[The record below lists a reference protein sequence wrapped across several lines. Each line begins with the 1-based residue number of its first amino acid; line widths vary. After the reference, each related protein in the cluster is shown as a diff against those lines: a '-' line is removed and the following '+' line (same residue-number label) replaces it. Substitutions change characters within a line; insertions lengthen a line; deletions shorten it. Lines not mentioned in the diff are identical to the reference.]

1 MATGSTGTCD
11 SCGSVEEVTPVRR
24 VYVTPES
31 WDTEGK
37 AEPQTDVEHWCFA
50 CTTHYPHQPA

>member
-1 MATGSTGTCD
+1 MATGTCE
-11 SCGSVEEVTPVRR
+11 SCGSVEEVTMVRR

-37 AEPQTDVEHWCFA
+37 ARPEPDTERWCFA
-50 CTTHYPHQPA
+50 CTTHYPHQEVGG

>member
-1 MATGSTGTCD
+1 MATGTRE
-11 SCGSVEEVTPVRR
+11 SCGSVEEVTTVRR

-37 AEPQTDVEHWCFA
+37 VEPQPETEQWCFA
-50 CTTHYPHQPA
+50 CTTHYPHQEV